1 MLRALHWRW
10 STFNDRESRRV
21 KRRRTQNERSEE
33 TRERLLNGAL
43 KILSKK
49 GYAGFRLAEVSN
61 VAGVSRGGLIH
72 HYPSKEILVA
82 GVLEY
87 IFGRLRRRAVRQMG
101 TAANVRSVLAAIVDS
116 AREYFFSS
124 EFPIYLD
131 LVLAAREGGPLS
143 QAARRL
149 ARRHRKWIQDFWT
162 ASLEASGFDRSTSQD
177 VVVLIWSTLRGLA
190 VTSIA
195 PVDVEDRE
203 RIICLLSEILRRHL
217 AGTLGAGRM
226 SALGARER

>member
-1 MLRALHWRW
+1 M
-10 STFNDRESRRV
+10 
-21 KRRRTQNERSEE
+21 KRRKTQDERSEE

-49 GYAGFRLAEVSN
+49 GYAGFRLAEVSD
-61 VAGVSRGGLIH
+61 VSGVSRGGLIH
-72 HYPSKEILVA
+72 HYPSKEALVA
-82 GVLEY
+82 GVFEH
-87 IFGRLRRRAVRQMG
+87 IFRRLQRRAVRQIG
-101 TAANVRSVLAAIVDS
+101 NAADVRTVIAATIDN
-116 AREYFFSS
+116 AREFFFSS

-131 LVLAAREGGPLS
+131 LVLAARKGGPLS

-149 ARRHRKWIQDFWT
+149 VRRHRKWVQDFWT

-195 PVDVEDRE
+195 PVEVDDRE
-203 RIICLLSEILRRHL
+203 RIICLLSEILRHHL
-217 AGTLGAGRM
+217 VKNFGAARM
-226 SALGARER
+226 STIGTGER